1 MTAKD
6 LKNALL
12 QEAVQGKLVPPAC
25 RQAGKLQAKIPS
37 AKDGQWFVYVIECED
52 GSFYKGFT
60 TDLQKRY
67 EQHCNGT
74 GADWTK
80 THKPKQLYYWE
91 IHYSEESALQR
102 EKYLKSGVGREW
114 FKNEVVDK
122 PENWSSARDLLEE
135 IRKEK
140 SKLVKEGKLKK
151 EKPLPELTE
160 EEIPFD
166 IPENWCWCRLGEICN
181 EIKRG
186 KSPKY
191 ADKSN
196 FLAFAQKCNVK
207 TGGIDLSLAL
217 YLDENSIGRY
227 SEADNLIQD
236 DIVINSTGGGTMG
249 RVGLYETKV
258 PAGIKGVY
266 PDSHVTVI
274 RSIGNINQHYLYYVL
289 KLNQPVLEKNGTGST
304 NQTELKPAVLAD
316 FVIPLPP
323 LDEQKRIVATIEKF
337 MPLIEEYG
345 KKETELKALNEQIGT
360 LTKKAIL
367 QEAVQG
373 KLVPQIAAEG
383 NAKDLLEEIKK
394 EKAKLVK
401 EGKLKKEKTLPEI
414 TEDEIPFDIPES
426 WCWCRLGDIVSI
438 LGDGIHGTP
447 NYDIS
452 GNYYFVNG
460 NNLNNGKIE
469 IKSDTKK
476 VNQSEY
482 EKYKKEL
489 NKNTVFVSINGTLG
503 NVAFYENENIILGKS
518 ACYFNLIKNEMK
530 KFIYWLIKTKYFL
543 DYANQEATG
552 TTIKNVSLTAMRNF
566 PLPLPPLA
574 EQKRIV
580 AAIEKMLPLCEKLGG

>member
-12 QEAVQGKLVPPAC
+12 QEAVQGKLVPQIA
-25 RQAGKLQAKIPS
+25 
-37 AKDGQWFVYVIECED
+37 
-52 GSFYKGFT
+52 
-60 TDLQKRY
+60 
-67 EQHCNGT
+67 
-74 GADWTK
+74 
-80 THKPKQLYYWE
+80 
-91 IHYSEESALQR
+91 SE
-102 EKYLKSGVGREW
+102 G
-114 FKNEVVDK
+114 N
-122 PENWSSARDLLEE
+122 ARDLLRE

-140 SKLVKEGKLKK
+140 GESL
-151 EKPLPELTE
+151 PLAPARKRSSATPSAGSNAARNARFAPITE
-160 EEIPFD
+160 DEILFD

-323 LDEQKRIVATIEKF
+323 LSEQKRIVAALEKF

-345 KKETELKALNEQIGT
+345 KKETELKTFNEQIGT

-394 EKAKLVK
+394 EKVKLVK
-401 EGKLKKEKTLPEI
+401 EGKIKKEKTLPEI
-414 TEDEIPFDIPES
+414 TEDEIPFDIPEN
-426 WCWCRLGDIVSI
+426 WCWCRLGEI
-438 LGDGIHGTP
+438 GDWKAGSTP
-447 NYDIS
+447 SRSNPELY
-452 GNYYFVNG
+452 NG
-460 NNLNNGKIE
+460 NIPWLKTGDLTDGDINEIPECISEKALESCSMRLNPIGSVLIAMYGATIGKLGILKIE
-469 IKSDTKK
+469 ATTNQACCACVPYNGIYNKYLFYYLMSQKK
-476 VNQSEY
+476 DFT
-482 EKYKKEL
+482 EKAE
-489 NKNTVFVSINGTLG
+489 GG
-503 NVAFYENENIILGKS
+503 AQPNISREKLVVH
-518 ACYFNLIKNEMK
+518 L
-530 KFIYWLIKTKYFL
+530 
-543 DYANQEATG
+543 
-552 TTIKNVSLTAMRNF
+552 
-566 PLPLPPLA
+566 LPLPPYE

-580 AAIEKMLPLCEKLGG
+580 NAIEKLLPLCEKLGE